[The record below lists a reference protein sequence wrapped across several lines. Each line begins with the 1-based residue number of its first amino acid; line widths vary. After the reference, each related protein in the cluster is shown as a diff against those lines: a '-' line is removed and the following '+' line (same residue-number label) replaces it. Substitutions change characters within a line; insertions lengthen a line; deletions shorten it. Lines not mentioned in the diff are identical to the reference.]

1 MDWFAIGITYAV
13 MWWLVL
19 FMVLPLGVSVPE
31 ARDKIEYAAAPEKA
45 NMKRKLLLTS
55 VLAIIPTAVLQ
66 CAIQL
71 GWLDG
76 VVR

>member
-1 MDWFAIGITYAV
+1 MDWFAIAITYAV

-19 FMVLPLGVSVPE
+19 FMVLPIGVEVPE
-31 ARDKIEYAAAPEKA
+31 TRDKIEYSAAPLKA
-45 NMKRKLLLTS
+45 NMKRKLLLAT

-76 VVR
+76 VL